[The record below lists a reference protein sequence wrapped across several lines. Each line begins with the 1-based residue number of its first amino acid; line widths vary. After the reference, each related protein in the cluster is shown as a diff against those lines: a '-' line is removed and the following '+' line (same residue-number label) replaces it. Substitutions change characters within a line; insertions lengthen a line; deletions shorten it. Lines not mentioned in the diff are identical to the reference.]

1 MLQSEEI
8 VSKSSPLILRL
19 EKTKKPIVFEELIM
33 DIESSGG
40 GSDELQK
47 VKEEM
52 QKMEAAVAVPLFAEN
67 RLIGFFNLGEKEN
80 GDIYDDED
88 IDFLNTISNQLA
100 IAIERARLYQETLTA
115 QKQLLQADKLASLG
129 TVAAGM
135 AHEIKNPLAAIKG
148 MADGMERAFLSQDK
162 ETLADFK
169 KVVSEEV
176 DRINGLVQNLLSY
189 SKPPRPQKSP
199 VDLNNILENILKLLD
214 SELAQKNIQI
224 KKELSPLPQKEL
236 DPEQMR
242 QVFTN
247 LIINAMQSI
256 HSAGGE
262 ITVKSYADGD
272 KIVVQVADNGAGIPE
287 DKLKN
292 IFDPFFTTKEKGAGL
307 GLAITHKI
315 IEEHRGEITVQSK
328 EKQGTAFTVS
338 L

>member
-1 MLQSEEI
+1 
-8 VSKSSPLILRL
+8 
-19 EKTKKPIVFEELIM
+19 M
-33 DIESSGG
+33 DLESSG
-40 GSDELQK
+40 SAESELQK
-47 VKEEM
+47 VKEEL

-100 IAIERARLYQETLTA
+100 IAIERARLYQETLAA

-169 KVVSEEV
+169 QVVSEEV
-176 DRINGLVQNLLSY
+176 DRIDKLVRNLLSY
-189 SKPPRPQKSP
+189 SKPPKPQKSP
-199 VDLNNILENILKLLD
+199 VNLNAVLENIIKLLEPEL
-214 SELAQKNIQI
+214 SKKNIKIRKELAT
-224 KKELSPLPQKEL
+224 LPPKEL

-247 LIINAMQSI
+247 LILNAMQSI
-256 HSAGGE
+256 SSSNGE
-262 ITVKSYADGD
+262 ITVKSYPKGEGIA
-272 KIVVQVADNGAGIPE
+272 VEVSDNGAGIAE

-292 IFDPFFTTKEKGAGL
+292 IFDPFFTTKEKGSGL

-315 IEEHRGEITVQSK
+315 IEEHRGTITVQSK
-328 EKQGTAFTVS
+328 EKQGTVFTVS